1 MVSPSFLVSGT
12 ALTDPQA
19 SFHSLLLHCLCP
31 SHQPARWHLLPEFY
45 LRWCHVSKAL
55 TSENPA
61 AWPHSDPLGEGL
73 AEQWLGASLP
83 QGMLCHHVMAEA
95 QRLWTGAGLP
105 QKKFM
110 QLHGGRGS
118 EILANHNTQLASDFT
133 ALWCLSQYQQTWLLS
148 GVCWDLCLWGGCMA
162 STKCPPSRGTA
173 SPCVAHEPLR
183 PSCLLLGIHPSSL
196 AEHCQVLCSGI
207 SYSDLPCIES

>member
-45 LRWCHVSKAL
+45 LRWCRVSKAL

-83 QGMLCHHVMAEA
+83 QGMLCHHVMAEV
-95 QRLWTGAGLP
+95 QRLWTGGGLP

-118 EILANHNTQLASDFT
+118 EILANHNIRFHCTLVSVSVPANMA
-133 ALWCLSQYQQTWLLS
+133 ALW
-148 GVCWDLCLWGGCMA
+148 G
-162 STKCPPSRGTA
+162 
-173 SPCVAHEPLR
+173 
-183 PSCLLLGIHPSSL
+183 LLGPLPVGRMYGLYQMSSKQGN
-196 AEHCQVLCSGI
+196 CFSLCG
-207 SYSDLPCIES
+207 PRTPQT